1 MLKSNLKAPPL
12 VEEDLKYFRVLEP
25 HEKRHCWG
33 LCTESGYD
41 LSTMYGGKITHRT
54 ESMCANMSCSN
65 CIFNSTY
72 SREDVIKF
80 INSIKCGNE
89 EDLLL

>member
-25 HEKRHCWG
+25 YEKRHCWG

-41 LSTMYGGKITHRT
+41 LSTMYGCSRT
-54 ESMCANMSCSN
+54 
-65 CIFNSTY
+65 
-72 SREDVIKF
+72 
-80 INSIKCGNE
+80 
-89 EDLLL
+89 